1 MQGKVRKK
9 RIRIVVPV
17 STDEW
22 NAPARKLLEGYKDAN
37 TQIDIVNIKDGPK
50 AIECCYDEVFAAT
63 FLVREAERAEQE
75 GYHGVIDY
83 CFDDPG
89 LRAAKERLEIPIV
102 GLCEASVHFATLLG
116 TAFSIISAGPPDCA
130 FTDIKDRL
138 RLYGF
143 ANECASVRSVAL
155 PIQQLE
161 KGKQIQV
168 ERLLTEAT
176 KAIEEDGADTIVLG
190 CGSMLVQT
198 EEIQALG
205 APVVVPGIAALKL
218 CEDLIDMQLTQ
229 SKRAFCI
236 PRRQSGEQA

>member
-1 MQGKVRKK
+1 MESEVRKK

-22 NAPARKLLEGYKDAN
+22 NAPVRNLLEDYKDAN
-37 TQIDIVNIKDGPK
+37 TQIDIVNIEDGPK

-63 FLVREAERAEQE
+63 FFVREAERAEQE
-75 GYHGVIDY
+75 GYNGVIDY

-89 LRAAKERLEIPIV
+89 LRAAKERLDIPIV

-130 FTDIKDRL
+130 FTDIKDLL

-143 ANECASVRSVAL
+143 ADACASVRSVAL
-155 PIQQLE
+155 PVLELE
-161 KGKQIQV
+161 KGRETQV
-168 ERLLTEAT
+168 ERLLAEAT
-176 KAIEEDGADTIVLG
+176 KAVEEDGADTIVLG
-190 CGSMLVQT
+190 CGSMFVPI

-218 CEDLIDMQLTQ
+218 CEDLIDMQLSQ

>member
-1 MQGKVRKK
+1 MEGKVREK

-17 STDEW
+17 STDKW
-22 NAPARKLLEGYKDAN
+22 NAPARKLLEGYKDPN

-102 GLCEASVHFATLLG
+102 GLCEASIHFATLLG
-116 TAFSIISAGPPDCA
+116 TAFSIISAGPSDCA
-130 FTDIKDRL
+130 FTDIKDLL

-143 ANECASVRSVAL
+143 ANECASVRSVAI
-155 PIQQLE
+155 PILE
-161 KGKQIQV
+161 LNKGRDLQAK
-168 ERLLTEAT
+168 RLLEEVN

-190 CGSMLVQT
+190 CGSMLVPT
-198 EEIQALG
+198 EEIRALG

-218 CEDLIDMQLTQ
+218 CEDLIDMQLSQ
-229 SKRAFCI
+229 SKQAFCI
-236 PRRQSGEQA
+236 PRRKSGEQA

>member
-1 MQGKVRKK
+1 MEGKVRKK

-22 NAPARKLLEGYKDAN
+22 NAPARNLLEGYKDAN

-102 GLCEASVHFATLLG
+102 GLSEASFHIASLLG
-116 TAFSIISAGPPDCA
+116 TKFSIISAGPPDCT
-130 FTDIKDRL
+130 FTDIKDLVRL
-138 RLYGF
+138 HGF
-143 ANECASVRSVAL
+143 GDKCASVRSVAI
-155 PIQQLE
+155 PILELE
-161 KGKQIQV
+161 KGMDIQAKRLFEEAQKAV
-168 ERLLTEAT
+168 EG
-176 KAIEEDGADTIVLG
+176 DGADVIVLG
-190 CGSMLVQT
+190 CGSMLVPI
-198 EEIQALG
+198 EAIQALG

-218 CEDLIDMQLTQ
+218 CEDLIDMQLSQ

-236 PRRQSGEQA
+236 PRRESGERA

>member
-1 MQGKVRKK
+1 
-9 RIRIVVPV
+9 
-17 STDEW
+17 
-22 NAPARKLLEGYKDAN
+22 
-37 TQIDIVNIKDGPK
+37 
-50 AIECCYDEVFAAT
+50 
-63 FLVREAERAEQE
+63 
-75 GYHGVIDY
+75 
-83 CFDDPG
+83 
-89 LRAAKERLEIPIV
+89 
-102 GLCEASVHFATLLG
+102 
-116 TAFSIISAGPPDCA
+116 
-130 FTDIKDRL
+130 
-138 RLYGF
+138 
-143 ANECASVRSVAL
+143 VRSVAL

-218 CEDLIDMQLTQ
+218 CEDLIDMQLSQ